1 MPSSLLIRP
10 HSPCTS
16 GLWGNGCPNIWSW
29 GWRGRSGPQ
38 RALAR
43 GPGPPMLRAVTPQS
57 WASWALPERGQHLGK
72 GRFPVS
78 PLSPK
83 LPEPT
88 PQPVCVRRAG
98 RGSEV
103 GSVEGEAH
111 GVTKQL
117 DTAEHARAARFTGTV
132 C

>member
-1 MPSSLLIRP
+1 M
-10 HSPCTS
+10 
-16 GLWGNGCPNIWSW
+16 
-29 GWRGRSGPQ
+29 
-38 RALAR
+38 
-43 GPGPPMLRAVTPQS
+43 
-57 WASWALPERGQHLGK
+57 
-72 GRFPVS
+72 S

-98 RGSEV
+98 HGSEV
-103 GSVEGEAH
+103 RSVEGEAH

-117 DTAEHARAARFTGTV
+117 DTAEHERAARFTGTV